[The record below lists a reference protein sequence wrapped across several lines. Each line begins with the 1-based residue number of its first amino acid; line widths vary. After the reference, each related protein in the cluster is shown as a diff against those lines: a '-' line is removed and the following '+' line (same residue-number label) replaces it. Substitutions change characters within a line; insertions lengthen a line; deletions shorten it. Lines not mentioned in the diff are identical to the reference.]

1 MTEQMKKRVSHKW
14 RVAFFVSLAG
24 NIAILGIVVG
34 TVLGGERGAHGRL
47 DGAKSAA
54 RMGPVGQVVRA
65 LPREDRRALGQA
77 MRQLRDDSHASF
89 GTPAA
94 QMDAWI
100 SALSAQPFDA
110 ARLSKLIAIGRA
122 NQNARGQLGGD
133 LLIEKITAMSDAER
147 DELVENLRRDRER
160 GFGSK
165 SGLGR

>member
-24 NIAILGIVVG
+24 NVAILGIVVG
-34 TVLGGERGAHGRL
+34 TVLGGEHGAQGRP
-47 DGAKSAA
+47 DGPRSAA

-77 MRQLRDDSHASF
+77 MRQLRDDNRASF
-89 GTPAA
+89 GTPAV

-110 ARLSKLIAIGRA
+110 ARLSELITIGRES
-122 NQNARGQLGGD
+122 QDARGLLGGD
-133 LLIEKITAMSDAER
+133 LLVEKITAMSDTSRA
-147 DELVENLRRDRER
+147 ELVKNLRRGRER

>member
-24 NIAILGIVVG
+24 NVAILGIVVG
-34 TVLGGERGAHGRL
+34 TVLGGKHGAQGR
-47 DGAKSAA
+47 
-54 RMGPVGQVVRA
+54 PVGQVVRA

-77 MRQLRDDSHASF
+77 MRQLRDDNRASF
-89 GTPAA
+89 GTPAV

-110 ARLSKLIAIGRA
+110 ARLSELITIGRES
-122 NQNARGQLGGD
+122 QDARGLLGGD
-133 LLIEKITAMSDAER
+133 LLVEKITAMSDTSRA
-147 DELVENLRRDRER
+147 ELVKNLRRGRER

>member
-24 NIAILGIVVG
+24 NIAIFGIVVG
-34 TVLGGERGAHGRL
+34 TVLGGERGPHGRP
-47 DGAKSAA
+47 DGPRSAA

-77 MRQLRDDSHASF
+77 MRQLRDDNRASF
-89 GTPAA
+89 GTPAS

-100 SALSAQPFDA
+100 SALSAQSFDA
-110 ARLSKLIAIGRA
+110 ARLSELIAIGRA
-122 NQNARGQLGGD
+122 SQNARGQLGGD

-147 DELVENLRRDRER
+147 DELVENLRRGRER
-160 GFGSK
+160 GFGVK
-165 SGLGR
+165 NGLGR

>member
-24 NIAILGIVVG
+24 NIAIFGIVVG
-34 TVLGGERGAHGRL
+34 TVLGGERGLHGRP
-47 DGAKSAA
+47 DGPRSAA

-77 MRQLRDDSHASF
+77 MRQLRDDNRASF

-110 ARLSKLIAIGRA
+110 ARLSDLLAIGRES
-122 NQNARGQLGGD
+122 QNARGLLGGD

-147 DELVENLRRDRER
+147 DELVENLRRGRER
-160 GFGSK
+160 GLGSK